1 MKVLKMLGKIGA
13 IGAAVGGLI
22 LAGKSGLGESLFKT
36 DDVIGN
42 NGDDAGEPINTMT
55 TEEKEEIPTMEEIV
69 GETADSSDTE

>member
-42 NGDDAGEPINTMT
+42 NGDDAGDPINTAA
-55 TEEKEEIPTMEEIV
+55 TEEKEVPTMEEIV
-69 GETADSSDTE
+69 EEPADSSDTE